1 MGEGDAWV
9 REVAFAR
16 SRRPQAGDY
25 APYYAGYIERVPDG
39 DVIETLRAAI
49 PAMRELLGGL
59 DEARERHRYGS
70 DKWSVREALGHLTD
84 TERVFSSRLVWFARG
99 DAGPLPGMDQDAWV
113 ATDSADERPLAH
125 HLEEWVAVRTSV
137 VLLLESLDAEA
148 WGREGVASG
157 GRFTV
162 PALAWVIAGH
172 EQHHRRLFVER
183 YGLGR

>member
-9 REVAFAR
+9 REVALAR

>member
-1 MGEGDAWV
+1 MADIGTAAL
-9 REVAFAR
+9 RA
-16 SRRPQAGDY
+16 RRPQPGDY

-39 DVIETLRAAI
+39 DIIETLRGGI
-49 PAMRELLGGL
+49 EPMRALLSGL
-59 DEARERHRYGS
+59 NEAQERYRYGP
-70 DKWSVREALGHLTD
+70 DKWSVREAIGHLTD
-84 TERVFSSRLVWFARG
+84 TERVFASRLVWFARG
-99 DAGPLPGMDQDAWV
+99 DGGPLPGMDQDGWV

-137 VLLLESLDAEA
+137 ILLLEGLDAAA

-157 GRFTV
+157 VRFTV

-183 YGLGR
+183 YGLS